1 MSAGAR
7 RFWWLSGCV
16 LGLLVALELLARI
29 EPESLAA
36 VAHRV
41 RFKLALLH
49 RKGPVDFVALGS
61 SRSNDGLAPSRLGK
75 GVGFSAATPSSSL
88 PTLEFIASR
97 VGSQKLVLI
106 ELSRPQ
112 WDAAPLELEAD
123 ADADYSQDPLG
134 RWLHEHSALLRVRR
148 ALALENWPRIAGLIN
163 AKQLDGSEWFRSRQL
178 IETFRPPEPPPG
190 VHDDDAWKPT
200 VPVADSEPPDSRVV
214 EGYAKVVE
222 QLRQHG
228 ARVVLIAPPLAA
240 GKRAEECSSAGNSL
254 RAAVA
259 KRVDA
264 PLIDF
269 TCAPVDDRWFVDG
282 QHLSSPGRARFTR
295 ALAEA
300 L

>member
-7 RFWWLSGCV
+7 RFWCLVVSV
-16 LGLLVALELLARI
+16 LGLLAALELLARI
-29 EPESLAA
+29 EPDSLAA

-49 RKGPVDFVALGS
+49 RKGAVDFVALGS
-61 SRSNDGLAPSRLGK
+61 SRTNDGLSPTSLGK

-88 PTLEFIASR
+88 PTLEFIASQL
-97 VGSQKLVLI
+97 GPQKLVLV

-123 ADADYSQDPLG
+123 VDADYSQDPLG

-148 ALALENWPRIAGLIN
+148 ALALENWPRIAGLVN
-163 AKQLDGSEWFRSRQL
+163 AKHLDGSEWFRSRQL

-190 VHDDDAWKPT
+190 VHDDDAWKPMT
-200 VPVADSEPPDSRVV
+200 PQEDGRAPDARVID
-214 EGYAKVVE
+214 GYARVID
-222 QLRQHG
+222 QLRKSG
-228 ARVVLIAPPLAA
+228 ARVVLIAPPLAS
-240 GKRAEECSSAGNSL
+240 GKRAAECTSEGNSL

-259 KRVDA
+259 KRVEA